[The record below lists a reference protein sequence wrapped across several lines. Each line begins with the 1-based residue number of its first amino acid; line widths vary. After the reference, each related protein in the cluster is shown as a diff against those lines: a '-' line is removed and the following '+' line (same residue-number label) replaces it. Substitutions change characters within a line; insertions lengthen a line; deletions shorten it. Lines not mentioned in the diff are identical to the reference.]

1 MIKFTKVNIKYIK
14 DYYSLFNINFEI
26 DKNTILLGD
35 ETSGNNFVLRIISKI
50 DKNYEGD
57 VFIDGKNLK
66 QIKDSELDLAY
77 APKEIYLFK
86 NKSIFNNLY
95 YPLKIRKIKKAEAEK
110 IICELLTKFNIKD
123 YFSASL
129 NEKTKHKFLTLDDI
143 TFYKKVKAKNLTKT
157 QQKVLMFLRAIVRK
171 PKYVLCENLFTSI
184 QNTNNEEYNNL
195 TFNLLSKIIKNTNSI
210 FILSE
215 FSNPNLD
222 NFNII
227 SFDAGSI
234 KK

>member
-1 MIKFTKVNIKYIK
+1 MIKFTNVNIKYIK
-14 DYYSLFNINFEI
+14 DYYSLFNINFQI
-26 DKNTILLGD
+26 QKSTILLGD

-50 DKNYEGD
+50 DKNYDGD

-66 QIKDSELDLAY
+66 EIKDSELDLAY
-77 APKEIYLFK
+77 TPKEIYLIK
-86 NKSIFNNLY
+86 NKSIFYNLY

-110 IICELLTKFNIKD
+110 IIVELLTKFNIKN
-123 YFSASL
+123 YFSSSL
-129 NEKTKHKFLTLDDI
+129 NENIKHKFLNLHDI
-143 TFYKKVKAKNLTKT
+143 KFYKKVKAKNLSKT

-195 TFNLLSKIIKNTNSI
+195 TFNLLLSIIKNTNSI

-215 FSNPNLD
+215 NINPNLK
-222 NFNII
+222 NFNTV